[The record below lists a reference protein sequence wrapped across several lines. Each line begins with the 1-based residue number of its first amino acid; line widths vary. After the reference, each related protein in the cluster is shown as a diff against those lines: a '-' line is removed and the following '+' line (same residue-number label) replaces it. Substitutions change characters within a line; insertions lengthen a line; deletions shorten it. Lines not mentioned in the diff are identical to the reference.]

1 MRIRQTVYAAG
12 DVRKLKER
20 ELTPSA
26 RCSVP
31 TGSIDLSYAGE
42 DSPYWARV
50 TFPDLRQREQIL
62 IVLLLPPISTL
73 TFLIF
78 GFQVRLVFLF
88 EWETLWP
95 NVTPL
100 LQIAHFAMS

>member
-1 MRIRQTVYAAG
+1 M
-12 DVRKLKER
+12 RKLKKR

-26 RCSVP
+26 RNTVP

-50 TFPDLRQREQIL
+50 TFPDLKQREQIL
-62 IVLLLPPISTL
+62 IVLLLPISTL
-73 TFLIF
+73 TFLIL